1 MITLFKNCI
10 KNPLISKRLYASKT
24 WTYAEATHWQR
35 EFQLQHIPKDQIS
48 ISFSRS
54 SGPGGQNVNKVS
66 TKVDLRLDL
75 AKAVWIPEY
84 ARDKLRSSARLK
96 KNKDDQLIFT
106 SDRTRSQAKNI
117 QDCYDK
123 LMSAISESVS
133 VTKEPDQ
140 TTMARV
146 EQL

>member
-54 SGPGGQNVNKVS
+54 SGPGGQNVNKGTS
-66 TKVDLRLDL
+66 WLLKL
-75 AKAVWIPEY
+75 AH
-84 ARDKLRSSARLK
+84 SSHLK
-96 KNKDDQLIFT
+96 
-106 SDRTRSQAKNI
+106 
-117 QDCYDK
+117 
-123 LMSAISESVS
+123 E
-133 VTKEPDQ
+133 
-140 TTMARV
+140 
-146 EQL
+146 